1 MRSHGGCRITFHS
14 LRDRDKCLKME
25 MANGCRNPI
34 VHNSREDKRFPRTYL
49 TSRQTVL
56 PISWF
61 LWISILRIHSFMSD
75 TFHSRSV
82 KAYGSFFDFLEMFF
96 LVFSWFG
103 DILICWQNSHEPL
116 DFSLFLSFLKTSRL
130 TDLQSLET
138 ACLL

>member
-1 MRSHGGCRITFHS
+1 MAIRSKG
-14 LRDRDKCLKME
+14 
-25 MANGCRNPI
+25 A
-34 VHNSREDKRFPRTYL
+34 RFPRTYL

-130 TDLQSLET
+130 TDQRLVNCQTENPRSRVYGSFISKLVIQHDLEKSYLEMER
-138 ACLL
+138 C